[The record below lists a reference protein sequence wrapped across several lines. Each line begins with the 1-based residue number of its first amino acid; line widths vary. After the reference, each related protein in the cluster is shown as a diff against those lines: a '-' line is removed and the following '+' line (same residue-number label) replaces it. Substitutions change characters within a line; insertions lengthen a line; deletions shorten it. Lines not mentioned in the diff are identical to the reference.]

1 MPTIRSTPRLIAA
14 VLLAFSLA
22 ACAHDAASGLP
33 KLNVDPARVAVAG
46 LSSGA
51 YMATQSH
58 MAWPEIFSGAALV
71 SGGPYGCAG
80 GELKTALSSCMKGAP
95 PPDVDAL
102 VARARDRARD
112 GELGRLSA
120 LANSH
125 VYVLHGKA
133 DTLVAETVAR
143 DTAAFY
149 EKLRD
154 ADAALHSLKV
164 VWDGDRAFSHNLP
177 VAAKGD
183 DCEKSE
189 APYLGHC
196 GFDAAAKI
204 FAELFGDPTHAAST
218 ATGELRHFDQKR
230 FLAPG
235 KDAFLANQG
244 YAYLPK
250 SCLAG
255 KSCGVLVV
263 FHGCKQ
269 NADAVG
275 ETFVRGAGFN
285 RWADVYNVAVLYPQ
299 TRASFAPLNPQAC
312 WDWWGYSG
320 TGYDTRRGVQQQW
333 LRRALT
339 ALGVASATH

>member
-1 MPTIRSTPRLIAA
+1 MPIHHFDHRFIVTALLI
-14 VLLAFSLA
+14 FSLG

-33 KLNVDPARVAVAG
+33 KLHVDPARVAVAG

-58 MAWPEIFSGAALV
+58 MAWPETFSGAALV
-71 SGGPYGCAG
+71 AGGPYGCAND
-80 GELKTALSSCMKGAP
+80 ELKTALGSCMTGTP
-95 PPDVDAL
+95 PVNVDAL
-102 VARARDRARD
+102 AARARERAHA
-112 GELGRLSA
+112 GELGPLVA
-120 LANSH
+120 LAKSH
-125 VYVLHGKA
+125 VYVLHGKDDA
-133 DTLVAETVAR
+133 VVAESVSK
-143 DTAAFY
+143 DAAVFY

-154 ADAALHSLKV
+154 GDAALHGLQV
-164 VWDGDRAFSHNLP
+164 DWDGDRAFAHNLP
-177 VAAKGD
+177 VEAKGE

-204 FAELFGDPTHAAST
+204 FAELFGAAPHAAAA
-218 ATGELRHFDQKR
+218 ATGELRKFGQKA
-230 FLAPG
+230 FLTHG
-235 KDAFLANQG
+235 KDAFLANDG

-250 SCLAG
+250 TCLAG

-269 NADAVG
+269 NADAIG
-275 ETFVRGAGFN
+275 EAFVRDAGFN
-285 RWADVYNVAVLYPQ
+285 RWADAYNVAVLYPQ

-320 TGYDTRRGVQQQW
+320 ANYDTRQGVQQQW
-333 LRRALT
+333 LRHALT
-339 ALGVASATH
+339 ELGVPQA